1 MTDHATTYKELR
13 RSKSDRMIAGVSGGL
28 GQYFDVNPVL
38 YRVGFVVLTF
48 FGGAGLLIY
57 AACALVIPSEGAK
70 ESIASDVLRN
80 HRQRP
85 FALIGLGLAAIAG
98 IALLSHL
105 TFNFH
110 GDVFWVAVLLVGALL
125 IWSQARGEAAPGE
138 KTRRRRWPWIVLAAL
153 GALIVAAAI
162 AAAVVATTFAR
173 LAHGVGDKQFA
184 PLTASALRHD
194 YQVGVGSLRLDL
206 SRVDLPP
213 GTTPIHVEAGIG
225 HVRIIVPRDVSVRAK
240 THVTWGDA
248 ELLGHDESGHN
259 VRADVGPEDAELQL
273 DTRVGIGQVEVDR
286 AVR

>member
-1 MTDHATTYKELR
+1 
-13 RSKSDRMIAGVSGGL
+13 MIAGVSGGL

-57 AACALVIPSEGAK
+57 AACALVIPSEGAR

-105 TFNFH
+105 AFNFH

-138 KTRRRRWPWIVLAAL
+138 KTSRRRWPWILLAAL
-153 GALIVAAAI
+153 GALLLAAAI
-162 AAAVVATTFAR
+162 VAAVVATTFAR
-173 LAHGVGDKQFA
+173 LAHGVGDKQYA

-225 HVRIIVPRDVSVRAK
+225 HIRIIVPRDVSVRAK

-259 VRADVGPEDAELQL
+259 VRADVGSEDAELQL
-273 DTRVGIGQVEVDR
+273 DTRVGIGQIEVDR

>member
-1 MTDHATTYKELR
+1 
-13 RSKSDRMIAGVSGGL
+13 MIAGVSGGL
-28 GQYFDVNPVL
+28 GRYFDVNPVL

-48 FGGAGLLIY
+48 LGGAGLLIY
-57 AACALVIPSEGAK
+57 AACALVIPNEGEK

-98 IALLSHL
+98 IALLSHI
-105 TFNFH
+105 TFSFH
-110 GDVFWVAVLLVGALL
+110 SDAFWVAVLVVGGLL
-125 IWSQARGEAAPGE
+125 IWAQARGEAAPGGRAAPGGE
-138 KTRRRRWPWIVLAAL
+138 AVPGETNRRRRRWPWIVLAVL
-153 GALIVAAAI
+153 GALILAAAI

-173 LAHGVGDKQFA
+173 LAHGVGDKQYA
-184 PLTASALRHD
+184 PLTATALRHE

-206 SRVDLPP
+206 SRVSLPP
-213 GTTPIHVEAGIG
+213 GTTRIHVEAGIG
-225 HVRIIVPRDVSVRAK
+225 HVRIVVPHDATVRAK

-273 DTRVGIGQVEVDR
+273 DTRVGIGQIEVDR